1 MLLIFKGRMLLK
13 DAIKFVLQHI
23 HPFIKTRKIF
33 LTNDTFSKTSNSY
46 SFPIPKIKIR
56 LIEKLHS
63 PAPRQNKSIEHYQEA
78 SITLYGIPLKFVSPF
93 RSRCIETSIEPGGHG
108 VRPLAME
115 SKRNKRTK
123 NKKERAAAAASP
135 GEILGR
141 SSTAL
146 CFVLRE
152 IATSPVG
159 RANQLDIYD
168 RGWPVAAASAAPWPR
183 FFAATAG

>member
-1 MLLIFKGRMLLK
+1 MLLNLYSNIY
-13 DAIKFVLQHI
+13 I
-23 HPFIKTRKIF
+23 HLSKRAKSFWPTTLFPKP
-33 LTNDTFSKTSNSY
+33 LT
-46 SFPIPKIKIR
+46 PIHSQFKIKIR

-123 NKKERAAAAASP
+123 NKKERAAAAAASP

-183 FFAATAG
+183 LFAATAG